1 MTQQKNEK
9 TGVLLLNVGSPDAP
23 ETGAVRRYLRQ
34 FLSDPRVFDVAPWKR
49 QLILNLFILPFRP
62 RHSAEAYKAIWS
74 DKGSPLI
81 AISEHFAKALGD
93 ALPELE
99 VTVGMAYGRPSIRD
113 GFRKL
118 IEAGVT
124 RIVLAPM
131 FPQYASATTG
141 SVLEAAY
148 SMAAKEYNVPS
159 ILALPPYY
167 DDPGFL
173 DAWATVARPYLQE
186 FEPDHVV
193 MSYHGLP
200 ERQVLKGDPTG
211 AHCLKKEGCCDVA
224 VEANKYC
231 YRHHC
236 MMTNK
241 GIIKRLGLSP
251 ENVSLS
257 FQSRLGRD
265 PWLTPS
271 TEDTIR
277 GLAEKGVK
285 RLAVLCPAFT
295 IDCLETLEE
304 IGMQGKENFVE
315 HGGTDYIQVPCL
327 NTDAVWVRAF
337 ADLVKRQLGLTPQPV
352 KA

>member
-1 MTQQKNEK
+1 MTQHNLEK

-34 FLSDPRVFDVAPWKR
+34 FLSDPRVFDVPAWKR
-49 QLILNLFILPFRP
+49 KLILELFILPFRP
-62 RHSAEAYKAIWS
+62 RKSAEAYRAVWTK
-74 DKGSPLI
+74 KGSPLI
-81 AISEHFAKALGD
+81 AISQHFAEALSKL
-93 ALPELE
+93 LPDME
-99 VTVGMAYGRPSIRD
+99 VTIGMAYGRPSIRD
-113 GFRKL
+113 GFKKL
-118 IEAGVT
+118 LDAGAT

-148 SMAAKEYNVPS
+148 TLASKEYNVPS
-159 ILALPPYY
+159 LITLPPYY
-167 DDPGFL
+167 GDPGFL

-186 FEPDHVV
+186 FEPDHVL

-200 ERQVLKGDPTG
+200 ERQILKGDPTG
-211 AHCLKKEGCCDVA
+211 EHCLKKSDCCEVG
-224 VEANKYC
+224 VPANVHC
-231 YRHHC
+231 YRRHC
-236 MMTNK
+236 METNK
-241 GIIKRLGLSP
+241 GIVDRLMLDP
-251 ENVSLS
+251 QAVSLA

-277 GLAEKGVK
+277 ELAKRGVK

-304 IGMQGKENFVE
+304 IALGGKETFVE
-315 HGGTDYIQVPCL
+315 HGGEAYVQIPCL
-327 NTDAVWVRAF
+327 NTEAAWVRTF
-337 ADLVKRQLGLTPQPV
+337 AGMIARQAGVAPTPV
-352 KA
+352 EA